1 MMTKERTKYV
11 RTTHELARTLIE
23 TGQLLLE
30 LPDIPIS
37 EMLRELRKK
46 KKETKIREEVRALI
60 DRLEKGEHIE
70 DKELEE
76 ELLSFTL
83 EELKVVCRELNIPFR
98 RKRKAD
104 VVRMIISALRTSREL
119 KRLREF

>member
-1 MMTKERTKYV
+1 MTKERTKYV

>member
-1 MMTKERTKYV
+1 MAEKRKNIK
-11 RTTHELARTLIE
+11 TTHELARTLIE